1 MANINVVSP
10 SAASPRRFG
19 WAEMIF
25 IALGANLATERYGTP
40 RLALEAALRR
50 LDELGVAVIQC
61 SNWYRSA
68 PYPSADQP
76 MFVNGVARV
85 ESGLSST
92 ALMAV
97 LLDIE
102 FDFGRRRGEPN
113 AARVMDLDLID
124 FNGQIF
130 DRAADENGPA
140 LRLPHP
146 RLSQRAFVLLPLV
159 EIAPEWRHPKD
170 GRHIDDLI
178 ATLPAGQKID
188 LLES

>member
-1 MANINVVSP
+1 
-10 SAASPRRFG
+10 
-19 WAEMIF
+19 MIF
-25 IALGANLATERYGTP
+25 IALGANLATERYGP
-40 RLALEAALRR
+40 PQLGLEAALRR
-50 LDELGVAVIQC
+50 LDGLGVAVIER

-68 PYPSADQP
+68 PYPPSDQP
-76 MFVNGVARV
+76 MYVNGVAQV
-85 ESGLSST
+85 ESRLSPA

-102 FDFGRRRGEPN
+102 IDFGRRRSEAN

-124 FNGQIF
+124 FDGHIL

-159 EIAPEWRHPKD
+159 EIAPGWRHPED

-178 ATLPAGQKID
+178 ASLPKGQKID
-188 LLES
+188 RLES

>member
-1 MANINVVSP
+1 
-10 SAASPRRFG
+10 
-19 WAEMIF
+19 MIV
-25 IALGANLATERYGTP
+25 IALGANLATERYGP
-40 RLALEAALRR
+40 AQFGLEEALRR
-50 LDELGVAVIQC
+50 LDEFGVAVMQR

-68 PYPSADQP
+68 PYPPSDQP
-76 MFVNGVARV
+76 MYVNGVAQV
-85 ESGLSST
+85 ESGLSPA

-97 LLDIE
+97 LLSIEIE
-102 FDFGRRRGEPN
+102 FGRHRSKPN

-124 FNGQIF
+124 FDGRIL

-146 RLSQRAFVLLPLV
+146 RLSHRAFVLLPLL
-159 EIAPEWRHPKD
+159 EIAPGWRHPED

-178 ATLPAGQKID
+178 TALPEGQKID